1 MPWPMLPAPR
11 TVMVLISSSSMR
23 GCSTWEC
30 FNVSLSEATNS
41 LQVYSRLQNDLPLAP
56 QTPAMEFGL
65 TEEQQAVRE
74 EVRRFAE
81 NEVAP
86 VAKEYDVEEKYPW
99 EVMDE
104 AAKMGLT
111 GANIPVEYGGA
122 GYSPLETAIITEEL
136 FAVDPGIG
144 LCITSAAFGAD
155 AIREFGTEEQKEEY
169 LRPIAEGDAVMGTAI
184 SEPDT
189 GSDVS
194 SVSTRAEKDGDEWVV
209 NGNKMWITNGSVGDF
224 FVVLCET
231 NPDAEGRYNGF
242 SQIVVESDRDG
253 FQADKITGKLGI
265 RASDTAELILDDV
278 RVPEEN
284 LIGTQGGG
292 FLQLMQFFDETRTMV
307 AAQGVGIARGATDR
321 ALEYAQEREQ
331 FGRPISDFQAIE
343 HKLAEM
349 RTQTEAART
358 ITRKSAWSVENRDE
372 QLTALAS
379 MAKEFASR
387 VAVEVADEAV
397 QIHGG
402 AGYVND
408 FDVERFYRDAK
419 ITQIYEGTTEIQK
432 NIIAR
437 EMLE

>member
-1 MPWPMLPAPR
+1 M
-11 TVMVLISSSSMR
+11 
-23 GCSTWEC
+23 
-30 FNVSLSEATNS
+30 
-41 LQVYSRLQNDLPLAP
+41 D
-56 QTPAMEFGL
+56 FGL
-65 TEEQQAVRE
+65 TDEQQAIQE
-74 EVRRFAE
+74 EVRRFAD
-81 NEVAP
+81 NEIRP
-86 VAKEYDVEEKYPW
+86 VASEYDEEEKYPY

-104 AAKMGLT
+104 AAKAGLLGPT
-111 GANIPVEYGGA
+111 IPLDYGGA
-122 GYSPLETAIITEEL
+122 GYSALESALIVEEL
-136 FAVDPGIG
+136 FAADPGIG
-144 LCITSAAFGAD
+144 LCVASAGFGAES
-155 AIREFGTEEQKEEY
+155 IIEFGTEDQKERW
-169 LRPIAEGDAVMGTAI
+169 LPDIASGDAIMGSAI

-194 SVSTRAEKDGDEWVV
+194 SVSTRAERDGDEFVI

-224 FVVLCET
+224 YVVLCQT
-231 NPDAEGRYNGF
+231 DPDASGRYNGF

-265 RASDTAELILDDV
+265 RASDTAELIFDDV

-284 LIGTQGGG
+284 LVGTEGGG

-307 AAQGVGIARGATDR
+307 AAQGVGIAKGAAER
-321 ALEYAQEREQ
+321 ALDYAQEREQ

-349 RTQTEAART
+349 HTQTEAART
-358 ITRKSAWSVENRDE
+358 LTRKSAWSVENRDD

-437 EMLE
+437 ELLE

>member
-1 MPWPMLPAPR
+1 M
-11 TVMVLISSSSMR
+11 
-23 GCSTWEC
+23 
-30 FNVSLSEATNS
+30 
-41 LQVYSRLQNDLPLAP
+41 D
-56 QTPAMEFGL
+56 FGL
-65 TEEQQAVRE
+65 SDEQQAIQE
-74 EVRRFAE
+74 EVRRFAD
-81 NEVAP
+81 NEIRP
-86 VAKEYDVEEKYPW
+86 VASEYDRAEKYPHD
-99 EVMDE
+99 VMDE
-104 AAKMGLT
+104 AAKAGLLGPT
-111 GANIPVEYGGA
+111 IPLDYGGA
-122 GYSPLETAIITEEL
+122 GYSALESALIVEEL
-136 FAVDPGIG
+136 FTADPGVG
-144 LCITSAAFGAD
+144 LCVSSAGFGAES
-155 AIREFGTEEQKEEY
+155 IIEFGTEDQKERW
-169 LRPIAEGDAVMGTAI
+169 LPDIASGDAIMGSAI

-194 SVSTRAEKDGDEWVV
+194 SVSTRAERDGDEFVI

-224 FVVLCET
+224 FVVLCQT
-231 NPDAEGRYNGF
+231 DPDASGRYNGF

-253 FQADKITGKLGI
+253 FEAEKITGKLGI
-265 RASDTAELILDDV
+265 RASDTAELRFDDV

-284 LIGTQGGG
+284 LVGTEGGG

-307 AAQGVGIARGATDR
+307 AAQGVGIAKGAAER
-321 ALEYAQEREQ
+321 ALDYAQEREQ

-349 RTQTEAART
+349 HTQTEAART
-358 ITRKSAWSVENRDE
+358 LTRKSAWSVENRDD

-402 AGYVND
+402 AGYVDD

-432 NIIAR
+432 NVIAR
-437 EMLE
+437 ELLE

>member
-1 MPWPMLPAPR
+1 MD
-11 TVMVLISSSSMR
+11 
-23 GCSTWEC
+23 
-30 FNVSLSEATNS
+30 F
-41 LQVYSRLQNDLPLAP
+41 D
-56 QTPAMEFGL
+56 L
-65 TEEQQAVRE
+65 TEEQQAIRD

-81 NEVAP
+81 NEIAP
-86 VAKEYDVEEKYPW
+86 VATEHDVEEKYPHDL
-99 EVMDE
+99 MDE

-111 GANIPVEYGGA
+111 GANIPMEYGGA
-122 GYSPLETAIITEEL
+122 GYSPLEVAIIIEEL

-144 LCITSAAFGAD
+144 LSMSSASFGAD
-155 AIREFGTEEQKEEY
+155 SIMEFGTEDQKERF
-169 LRPIAEGDAVMGTAI
+169 LPPIAEGEAVMGAAI
-184 SEPDT
+184 SEPDA

-194 SVSTRAEKDGDEWVV
+194 SVSTRAEKDGEEWVI

-224 FVVLCET
+224 FVVMCET
-231 NPDAEGRYNGF
+231 DPEVEDRYSGF

-253 FQADKITGKLGI
+253 FTAEKIKGKLGI
-265 RASDTAELILDDV
+265 RGSDTAELIFDDV

-284 LIGTQGGG
+284 LIGTQGMG

-307 AAQGVGIARGATDR
+307 AAQGVGIAKGASER

-331 FGRPISDFQAIE
+331 FGRPISEFQAIQ
-343 HKLAEM
+343 HKLSEM
-349 RTQTEAART
+349 HTKTEAARQLT
-358 ITRKSAWSVENRDE
+358 YKSAWSIENSSE

-379 MAKEFASR
+379 MAKEFASQ
-387 VAVEVADEAV
+387 VAVDVADEAL

-408 FDVERFYRDAK
+408 FDVERLYRDAK

-437 EMLE
+437 ELLGKGF

>member
-1 MPWPMLPAPR
+1 M
-11 TVMVLISSSSMR
+11 
-23 GCSTWEC
+23 
-30 FNVSLSEATNS
+30 
-41 LQVYSRLQNDLPLAP
+41 D
-56 QTPAMEFGL
+56 FGL
-65 TEEQQAVRE
+65 TDEQQAIQE

-81 NEVAP
+81 NEIRP
-86 VAKEYDVEEKYPW
+86 VASEYDEQEKYPY

-104 AAKMGLT
+104 AAKAGLLGPT
-111 GANIPVEYGGA
+111 IPLDYGGA
-122 GYSPLETAIITEEL
+122 GYSPVEAALITEEL
-136 FAVDPGIG
+136 FAADPGIG
-144 LCITSAAFGAD
+144 LCVSSAGFGAES
-155 AIREFGTEEQKEEY
+155 IIEFGTEDQKERW
-169 LRPIAEGDAVMGTAI
+169 LPDIASGDAIMGSAI

-194 SVSTRAEKDGDEWVV
+194 SVSTRAERDGDDFVI

-224 FVVLCET
+224 YVVLCQTDPE
-231 NPDAEGRYNGF
+231 ASGRYNGF
-242 SQIVVESDRDG
+242 SQIVVEADRDG
-253 FQADKITGKLGI
+253 FEADKITGKLGI
-265 RASDTAELILDDV
+265 RASDTAELMFDDV

-284 LIGTQGGG
+284 LIGTEGGG

-307 AAQGVGIARGATDR
+307 AAQGVGIAKGAAER

-349 RTQTEAART
+349 HTQTEAART
-358 ITRKSAWSVENRDE
+358 LTRKSAWSVEHEDD

-437 EMLE
+437 ELLE